1 MNISKQGFSIIMT
14 VYDQAHELKENLP
27 AYLTQAYEPGY
38 EVIVVDETSTD
49 DTSEILKLY
58 KQEYPILYTTFLPK
72 QLNNQ
77 IRRKMAINLGIKASK
92 NDWLILHDINNKLKD
107 ETELQTIVEALNED
121 AELTFGYISKKGIR
135 LQSFASYD
143 EACYHIL
150 KSERKLKHVNNRS
163 LMNYIC
169 GRYNF
174 MIVRKD
180 VCYDVLKFFE
190 QKVPAWSLLNYR
202 IRIILK
208 NLFSYSGT
216 TMIKFE

>member
-14 VYDQAHELKENLP
+14 VYDQAHEIKENLP
-27 AYLTQAYEPGY
+27 AFLTQAYEPGY

-49 DTSEILKLY
+49 DTSELLKLY
-58 KQEYPILYTTFLPK
+58 KKDYPILYTTFLPK
-72 QLNNQ
+72 QLNVH

-92 NDWLILHDINNKLKD
+92 NDWLILQNINNKPKD
-107 ETELQTIVEALNED
+107 EIELQAIVDALDED
-121 AELTFGYISKKGIR
+121 TELTFGYINKKGLR

-150 KSERKLKHVNNRS
+150 KSERKLKHVYNHRF
-163 LMNYIC
+163 MNYIW

-180 VCYDVLKFFE
+180 VSYDVLKYFE
-190 QKVPAWSLLNYR
+190 QKVSAWTLLGYR

-208 NLFSYSGT
+208 NLFACSKT
-216 TMIKFE
+216 TIIKFE